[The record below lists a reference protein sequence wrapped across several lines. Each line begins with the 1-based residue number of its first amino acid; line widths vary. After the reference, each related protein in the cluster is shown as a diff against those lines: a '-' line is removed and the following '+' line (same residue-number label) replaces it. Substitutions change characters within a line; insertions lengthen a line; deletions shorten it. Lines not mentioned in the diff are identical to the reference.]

1 MQINNHTHADIECE
15 PYVIRELKNSS
26 LFLFQKGKKQVTKKL
41 SDVLTGD
48 GTNMVYISGT
58 LDGRQIDCAGP
69 IELTYKIDK
78 PQWPFVPAT
87 SEYSPEGLI
96 KPVFDYGAG
105 SWVEQDEN
113 LQGKLISNLQNQV
126 KELKKNLDSKEKEN
140 TALKAQISA
149 VQQGQVQTTSI
160 LGQLMPAVQTLSQ
173 FAQTLQKKEGDK

>member
-1 MQINNHTHADIECE
+1 M
-15 PYVIRELKNSS
+15 IRELKNSS

-87 SEYSPEGLI
+87 SEYDPS
-96 KPVFDYGAG
+96 KFTNPVFNYGG
-105 SWVEQDEN
+105 GNWEEQDEN
-113 LQGKLISNLQNQV
+113 AQAKQINQLQEKVNNLQE
-126 KELKKNLDSKEKEN
+126 ELNKKNKEN